1 MAKGK
6 KRAAPA
12 SELAMAK
19 GKKRAA
25 PAPEVSVEVLLAQI
39 PRAQLEELAL
49 HLYNGNAASRDDLVA
64 YAKRGRPAPVVAVV
78 DGEDRR
84 GTGRFDAVD
93 GESLSRVMGYLRLA
107 DRLQAAVCV
116 CKPWRRLRSARGLWG
131 RLFCNNVGLLSG
143 GLDAAEAVPLW
154 DSMPLVGPGLA
165 KLVAWLEHKDAVDA
179 LGVRTGAYGSVYLSS
194 AAVVGALRDLPGL
207 RHVFLDGKQINAEI
221 MKQRPP
227 CLPRLRTLAVGTDV
241 NGSAPHF
248 GKWIAAAPCLEALE
262 APDKLATYASL
273 SAARHAWR
281 DARGGGD
288 PVLAHLKITG
298 MERQDYRAVS
308 VAGSWFPNLETLEFN
323 ANSYSEAG
331 WDGVPALH
339 PFPRLRALK
348 VQRLATYRN
357 HFSTAMLTELVGR
370 LLAATPNLRAFQVR
384 HGICY
389 SKPPLPAPA
398 VGRAFA
404 TLPAS
409 LRELTL
415 SDLRIDP
422 GDLDEANELEVLR
435 VNACFSTGK
444 KGPEPF
450 HAAKFRAAWP
460 DLKIVVDYE
469 DEDAAT

>member
-12 SELAMAK
+12 KELAMAK
-19 GKKRAA
+19 GKRAA

-39 PRAQLEELAL
+39 PARSWKSWRSISTTAT
-49 HLYNGNAASRDDLVA
+49 
-64 YAKRGRPAPVVAVV
+64 RPAATTWS
-78 DGEDRR
+78 RR
-84 GTGRFDAVD
+84 G
-93 GESLSRVMGYLRLA
+93 LRL
-107 DRLQAAVCV
+107 
-116 CKPWRRLRSARGLWG
+116 RRGGARAGLWG

-154 DSMPLVGPGLA
+154 DSMSLVGPGLA
-165 KLVAWLEHKDAVDA
+165 KLVAWLEHEDAVDA
-179 LGVRTGAYGSVYLSS
+179 LGVRTGAYGSTYLSS

-227 CLPRLRTLAVGTDV
+227 CLPRLRTLAVGADV

-298 MERQDYRAVS
+298 MERQDYRRLRRRVLVPEPRDARVQRE
-308 VAGSWFPNLETLEFN
+308 LLL
-323 ANSYSEAG
+323 EAG
-331 WDGVPALH
+331 WDGVPPLH
-339 PFPRLRALK
+339 PFPRLRA
-348 VQRLATYRN
+348 QSPEARDDRN
-357 HFSTAMLTELVGR
+357 HFSTAMLTELVGK

-450 HAAKFRAAWP
+450 RAAKFRAAWP
-460 DLKIVVDYE
+460 GLKIVVDYE
-469 DEDAAT
+469 DEDAAA